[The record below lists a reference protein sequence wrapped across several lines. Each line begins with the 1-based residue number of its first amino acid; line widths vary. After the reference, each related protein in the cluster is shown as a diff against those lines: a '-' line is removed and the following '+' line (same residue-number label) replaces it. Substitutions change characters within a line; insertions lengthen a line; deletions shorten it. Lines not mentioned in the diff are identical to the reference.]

1 MLGETVTAPNRKLMS
16 TSSSTEQPQTRPS
29 DAAALLALLAVAA
42 VSFWPNR
49 TIAAD
54 NLLSDTADY
63 VLPAINFLRGK
74 GMVIF
79 AAGHKF
85 PPNHVFGFSLLLC
98 PMYELLGFYPGNGV
112 YAVFALA
119 LACVALTYWIGRKLF
134 DQETGFLASL
144 FLTVSCGFRQNVQ
157 MIAPDAISAF
167 FCLSAHALLIKIF
180 ENRQHSIWLWFLL
193 GQSLGFALTLR
204 PDNILFL
211 LPVAAFLLLRS
222 DRLKTGVTGPAV
234 LVGGVAF
241 WGAAIV
247 FANYLYTGDFF
258 RTTYHVWQSALH
270 DRPHGSESWRYL
282 LLPSFPESNLAT
294 ILRTSLSQ
302 WNGDAGD
309 DRVIRWCYWGL
320 DFLFV
325 IGLVKIARA
334 SAREPNARE
343 FLLWIALLIVSL
355 ALFLSCSLIIFG
367 NRHMVRVVPYLCLVD
382 AVGFIGL
389 WEWFPKAGRL
399 LESLRQRDS
408 PHVPTKLSLPN
419 LLTRARLLLPP
430 PMAIA
435 FVYLIAHSQTNLLA
449 YVPTTAYLTHVRSLI
464 PETNAVFI
472 SNFNPF
478 YVEHILVD
486 GTDGETVPLHRFVY
500 GADYYVQWKK
510 PPHPEWLAE
519 DFPTRDPIT
528 RYQRMY
534 ENGAQDVFP
543 FTARENPEFIQK
555 SLSAGR
561 SVYFVTPGVTTYG
574 DFSAVDVL
582 TNLFDFE
589 LIEVGYE
596 MPPGTPKFSAS
607 FATHFQLAKI
617 LSKPTAPPV
626 SH

>member
-1 MLGETVTAPNRKLMS
+1 MS
-16 TSSSTEQPQTRPS
+16 TSSPTEQTSARSS

-98 PMYELLGFYPGNGV
+98 PMYLVLGFYPGNGV

-134 DQETGFLASL
+134 NRETGFLASL
-144 FLTVSCGFRQNVQ
+144 FLAVSCGFRQNVQ
-157 MIAPDAISAF
+157 MIAPDAISAL

-180 ENRQHSIWLWFLL
+180 ENRPRSIWLWFLL

-211 LPVAAFLLLRS
+211 LPVAAILLLRFK
-222 DRLKTGVTGPAV
+222 RLKLGSAGPAV
-234 LVGGVAF
+234 LAGGVAF
-241 WGAAIV
+241 WGAAIL
-247 FANYLYTGDFF
+247 FTNYLYTGDFF
-258 RTTYHVWQSALH
+258 RSTYHVWQSALH

-294 ILRTSLSQ
+294 ILHTSLSQ

-309 DRVIRWCYWGL
+309 DRVIKCFYWAL
-320 DFLFV
+320 DVVFI

-334 SAREPNARE
+334 SAREPNARG
-343 FLLWIALLIVSL
+343 FLIWTAILIVSL
-355 ALFLSCSLIIFG
+355 ALFLSCSLIIV
-367 NRHMVRVVPYLCLVD
+367 NDRHMVRVVPYLCLVD

-389 WEWFPKAGRL
+389 WECFPKVGRL
-399 LESLRQRDS
+399 LESLRQRVLPRTS
-408 PHVPTKLSLPN
+408 TIFSLPN
-419 LLTRARLLLPP
+419 LLTRARLLLLPSLVLV
-430 PMAIA
+430 I
-435 FVYLIAHSQTNLLA
+435 VYLIAHSRTDLLA

-464 PETNAVFI
+464 PETNAVII

-486 GTDGETVPLHRFVY
+486 GSARQTVPLHRFIY
-500 GADYYVQWKK
+500 GADYYAQWKK
-510 PPHPEWLAE
+510 PPHPEWIAE
-519 DFPTRDPIT
+519 DFPARNGVT
-528 RYQRMY
+528 RYRRMY
-534 ENGAQDVFP
+534 ENGAQDLFP
-543 FTARENPEFIQK
+543 VTARENPEFIQQA
-555 SLSAGR
+555 LSAGQP
-561 SVYFVTPGVTTYG
+561 VYFVTPGVITYG
-574 DFSAVDVL
+574 DFAAVDVL
-582 TNLFDFE
+582 TNLFDVDM
-589 LIEVGYE
+589 IEVGYE
-596 MPPGTPKFSAS
+596 MPPGTLKFSAS
-607 FATHFQLAKI
+607 FASHFQLAKI
-617 LSKPTAPPV
+617 LSKPTASSE

>member
-1 MLGETVTAPNRKLMS
+1 MFM
-16 TSSSTEQPQTRPS
+16 SSSTEQTRTRAS
-29 DAAALLALLAVAA
+29 DAAALVALLAVAA

-98 PMYELLGFYPGNGV
+98 PMYEFLGFYPGNGV
-112 YAVFALA
+112 YAVLALA
-119 LACVALTYWIGRKLF
+119 LASVALTYWIGRKLF
-134 DQETGFLASL
+134 DKETGFLAAL

-157 MIAPDAISAF
+157 MIAPDAISAV

-180 ENRQHSIWLWFLL
+180 ENRQRSLWLWFLL

-204 PDNILFL
+204 PDNVWFL
-211 LPVAAFLLLRS
+211 LPVAALSLLRFN
-222 DRLKTGVTGPAV
+222 RRKTTPAGAA
-234 LVGGVAF
+234 LLAGGVAF
-241 WGAAIV
+241 WGAAILV
-247 FANYLYTGDFF
+247 ADYLYTGDFF

-282 LLPSFPESNLAT
+282 LLPSFPESNLAA

-309 DRVIRWCYWGL
+309 DRVIRWFYWGL
-320 DFLFV
+320 DVLFV

-334 SAREPNARE
+334 STREPVARR
-343 FLLWIALLIVSL
+343 FLIWTALLVIPL
-355 ALFLSCSLIIFG
+355 ALFLSCSMIIFG
-367 NRHMVRVVPYLCLVD
+367 DRHMVRVVPYLCLVD

-389 WEWFPKAGRL
+389 WEFFPKAGRW
-399 LESLRQRDS
+399 LESRRQRVP
-408 PHVPTKLSLPN
+408 PHTSTKLSLPN
-419 LLTRARLLLPP
+419 LLTRSRWLLPL
-430 PMAIA
+430 PMAIV
-435 FVYLIAHSQTNLLA
+435 FVYLIAHPQTTLLA

-486 GTDGETVPLHRFVY
+486 GTDAETVPLHRFVY
-500 GADYYVQWKK
+500 GADDYVQWKK
-510 PPHPEWLAE
+510 PPHPEWIAE
-519 DFPTRDPIT
+519 DFPMRNPVP
-528 RYQRMY
+528 RYLRMY
-534 ENGAQDVFP
+534 KNGAQDVFP
-543 FTARENPEFIQK
+543 VTARENPEFIQRE
-555 SLSAGR
+555 LSAGK

-574 DFSAVDVL
+574 DFAAVDVL
-582 TNLFDFE
+582 TNLFDFD

-607 FATHFQLAKI
+607 FASHFQLAKI
-617 LSKPTAPPV
+617 LSKPSSRSE